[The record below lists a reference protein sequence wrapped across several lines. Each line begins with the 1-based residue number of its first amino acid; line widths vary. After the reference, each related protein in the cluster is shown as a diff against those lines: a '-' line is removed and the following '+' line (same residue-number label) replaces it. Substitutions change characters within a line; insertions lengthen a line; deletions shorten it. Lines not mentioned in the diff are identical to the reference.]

1 MGAIMPQQRVV
12 TFYIR
17 VREHL
22 VPVTVK
28 TRVPANHDW
37 LMRLQSLAGQLA
49 WAHEP
54 EFIAQLA
61 RDGLDMGII
70 NPGDI

>member
-1 MGAIMPQQRVV
+1 MANRRVI

-17 VREHL
+17 VRYYI
-22 VPVTVK
+22 VPVTVETK
-28 TRVPANHDW
+28 VPANHGW
-37 LMRLQSLAGQLA
+37 LMKLQSLAGQLA

-54 EFIAQLA
+54 EFVSQLA

-70 NPGDI
+70 DEGDI